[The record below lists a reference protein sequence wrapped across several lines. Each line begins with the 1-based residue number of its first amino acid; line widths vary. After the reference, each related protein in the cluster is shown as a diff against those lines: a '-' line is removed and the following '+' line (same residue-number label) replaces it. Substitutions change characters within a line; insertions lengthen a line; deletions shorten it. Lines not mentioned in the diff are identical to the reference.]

1 MTVQTQHPS
10 PGVERA
16 NAEVSNIAELVRLAA
31 RRGPEHPAVV
41 DALSGAEF
49 SWASLDAAVSEQA
62 RRLREE
68 EGVSAGDRVLL
79 RLPTGPAFCVALFGA
94 LRAGAVAVPVS
105 PSATSEERER
115 ILADCA
121 PAALLVDE
129 PRPEASPAGP
139 RELAPVRLD
148 EFGTWA
154 LPTAET
160 AEEASTTG
168 SDLAVLA
175 YTSGTSGPSRAA
187 MLSHGALLA
196 NVRQCG
202 RLRPMPVNSADR
214 VLLALPLF
222 HIYGL
227 GPGLLQ
233 VASVG
238 ATAVLLPRFDAE
250 AALDAISELRVTS
263 LVGVP
268 PMYFAWLQL
277 PAERLRSGMA
287 TVRLL
292 TSGAAPLGVEAAT
305 EVRAA
310 TGLDVFEGY
319 GLTETGPVLT
329 TTLASGRAKP
339 GSVGAPLPGVELR
352 LVDVDGQPLDS
363 PADAARRDRGPGRI
377 TGLVS
382 ARGPN
387 LFSGY
392 WPDGL
397 HGPDRDGWF
406 RTGDVGHFDE
416 DGDLCLVD
424 RVNDLVIVNGFNVYP
439 HEVED
444 VLLRLD
450 GVSEVAVAGVPDG
463 SLGEA
468 LKAVIV
474 VRPGAE
480 LSETD
485 VREHCARRLVPFK
498 VPALVEFAEQLPQS
512 TTGKVARRDV
522 RDFREGGGHRGER
535 GADNAG
541 DPG

>member
-1 MTVQTQHPS
+1 MTVQTQHPP

-41 DALSGAEF
+41 DALSGVGW
-49 SWASLDAAVSEQA
+49 SWASLDAAASEQA

-68 EGVSAGDRVLL
+68 GVSTGHRVLL
-79 RLPTGPAFCVALFGA
+79 RLPTGPAFCVAFFGV
-94 LRAGAVAVPVS
+94 LRAGAVVVPVS
-105 PSATSEERER
+105 PSSTAEERER

-121 PAALLVDE
+121 PTALLADE
-129 PRPEASPAGP
+129 PRPEASVEGP
-139 RELAPVRLD
+139 RELTPVRLD
-148 EFGTWA
+148 EFGTRA

-196 NVRQCG
+196 NIRQCG
-202 RLRPMPVNSADR
+202 RLRPIPVNSADR

-268 PMYFAWLQL
+268 PMYYAWLQL

-305 EVRAA
+305 EVRTA

-363 PADAARRDRGPGRI
+363 PADAVRRDHSSGRT

-392 WPDGL
+392 WPDGQ

-424 RVNDLVIVNGFNVYP
+424 RANDLVIVNGFNVYP

-450 GVSEVAVAGVPDG
+450 GVSEATVAGVPDG
-463 SLGEA
+463 SSGEA
-468 LKAVIV
+468 LQAVV
-474 VRPGAE
+474 VPLAGTE
-480 LSETD
+480 LSEAA
-485 VREHCARRLVPFK
+485 VREHCAERLVPFK
-498 VPALVEFAEQLPQS
+498 VPTLVEFAEQLPQS
-512 TTGKVARRDV
+512 ETGKVDRRAV
-522 RDFREGGGHRGER
+522 RDLREGGEPRGER

-541 DPG
+541 DTG